1 METYMNYFDFYG
13 RLHDRPVTELRSFPC
28 HNSFLFSGYASV
40 LDIKLDKALIF
51 EAWLRC
57 QTTYG
62 YNRHPDNKSVPLS
75 SHDEC
80 VGMFMLE
87 DISGAK
93 DLYKKLERSRFQVC
107 NLQDFKPAPIYKLN
121 PLKVAA
127 DFYKL
132 SKEENARKATWKY
145 PYIAPVIFRNM
156 FQHTYFYARCAG
168 ETVNPIHTA
177 YFFLSSLSSIFL
189 GNNSSRVMLGC
200 KLLKLKQ
207 LVVDK
212 QQLGQT
218 LPEKLVTKIFNL
230 RVDFVRE
237 VMEYFPTAHPIVV
250 AAVKKGTV

>member
-13 RLHDRPVTELRSFPC
+13 RLHDRPVTELRSFPS

-107 NLQDFKPAPIYKLN
+107 NLQTFKPAPIYKLN
-121 PLKVAA
+121 PLRVVA

-132 SKEENARKATWKY
+132 SKEPNARKSTWKF
-145 PYIAPVIFRNM
+145 PYIAPVIFRHA
-156 FQHTYFYARCAG
+156 FQHTHFYARCSG
-168 ETVNPIHTA
+168 NHTSA
-177 YFFLSSLSSIFL
+177 AHSVYTFLSNLVTVFCGS
-189 GNNSSRVMLGC
+189 NSSKVMLGM
-200 KLLKLKQ
+200 KLLKLK
-207 LVVDK
+207 K
-212 QQLGQT
+212 LGQT
-218 LPEKLVTKIFNL
+218 LPEKLITKIFNL
-230 RVDFVRE
+230 RIDFVKE

-250 AAVKKGTV
+250 AAVKKGEI